1 MTLTIGIFQFYFK
14 SAQKNKKQKK
24 NRTCA
29 NMTVFVLI
37 YKIVHYLNDLSD
49 VFRDKDYPKMN
60 DKQFQRK
67 NVFDLI
73 SFRKC

>member
-1 MTLTIGIFQFYFK
+1 
-14 SAQKNKKQKK
+14 
-24 NRTCA
+24 
-29 NMTVFVLI
+29 MTVFVLI
-37 YKIVHYLNDLSD
+37 YKIVHYLNGLSH

-60 DKQFQRK
+60 DTQFQRK

>member
-1 MTLTIGIFQFYFK
+1 MCKYDSICPYLQNSTLFK
-14 SAQKNKKQKK
+14 
-24 NRTCA
+24 C
-29 NMTVFVLI
+29 
-37 YKIVHYLNDLSD
+37 LSH

-60 DKQFQRK
+60 DTQFQRK